1 MRAAEKRRARFIRK
15 QADLAGGVQ
24 KMRLKFLEG
33 KYLINTRI
41 EECSALVKNAL
52 NDVGLKNVTLKK
64 EVPPRYLLIEYSPG
78 WVGKALEIEFVF
90 TETENGTEVSVKWPF
105 ASEIPPFI
113 DDKDHVT
120 LLKKHEEEKKQTAER
135 LIEEFKKRIGGTDI
149 RTAEEENVL

>member
-1 MRAAEKRRARFIRK
+1 
-15 QADLAGGVQ
+15 
-24 KMRLKFLEG
+24 MRLKFLEG
-33 KYLINTRI
+33 KYLVNTRI

-52 NDVGLKNVTLKK
+52 NDVGLKNVTVKK

-90 TETENGTEVSVKWPF
+90 TETKNGTEVSVRWPF

-113 DDKDHVT
+113 DDKDHVS

-135 LIEEFKKRIGGTDI
+135 LIEEFKKRIGATDI
-149 RTAEEENVL
+149 QVAEEENVLQKRNTEDE

>member
-1 MRAAEKRRARFIRK
+1 
-15 QADLAGGVQ
+15 
-24 KMRLKFLEG
+24 MRLKFLEG
-33 KYLINTRI
+33 KYLVYTRI
-41 EECSALVKNAL
+41 EECSALVKKAL
-52 NDVGLKNVTLKK
+52 NDVGLKNVTVKK
-64 EVPPRYLLIEYSPG
+64 EVAPRYLLIEYSPG

-90 TETENGTEVSVKWPF
+90 TEAENGTEVSVKWPF

-149 RTAEEENVL
+149 QVAEEENALQNRKTEDE

>member
-1 MRAAEKRRARFIRK
+1 
-15 QADLAGGVQ
+15 
-24 KMRLKFLEG
+24 MRLKFLEG
-33 KYLINTRI
+33 KYLVNTRI

-52 NDVGLKNVTLKK
+52 NDVGLKNVTVKK
-64 EVPPRYLLIEYSPG
+64 EVSPRYLLMEYSPG

-90 TETENGTEVSVKWPF
+90 NERKNGTEVSVRWPF

-113 DDKDHVT
+113 DDKDHVS

-135 LIEEFKKRIGGTDI
+135 LIEEFKKRIGATDI

>member
-1 MRAAEKRRARFIRK
+1 
-15 QADLAGGVQ
+15 
-24 KMRLKFLEG
+24 MRLKFLEG
-33 KYLINTRI
+33 RYLLNTRI
-41 EECSALVKNAL
+41 EECSSLVKKAL
-52 NDVGLKNVTLKK
+52 NDVGLKNVTVKK

-90 TETENGTEVSVKWPF
+90 KETESGTEVSVRWPF

-149 RTAEEENVL
+149 QVAEEENALQNRKTEDE